1 MDEVIEKY
9 KDMVYRIAFSYC
21 RNRSDADDVFQEV
34 FLRYFRK
41 SPVFE
46 NAEHEKAWLIRV
58 TVNCS
63 KSVLMSPWRKHEV
76 ELDDS
81 IHYEDKYESDLFR
94 AVMQLPAKYRIVIE
108 LYYYEGIS

>member
-1 MDEVIEKY
+1 MNEVIEKY

-76 ELDDS
+76 DRKSTRLNS
-81 IHYEDKYESDLFR
+81 SHSTSSR
-94 AVMQLPAKYRIVIE
+94 MPSSA
-108 LYYYEGIS
+108 

>member
-1 MDEVIEKY
+1 MDKVIEKY

-41 SPVFE
+41 APVFK

-63 KSVLMSPWRKHEV
+63 KSVLMSPWRKHGKVKE
-76 ELDDS
+76 
-81 IHYEDKYESDLFR
+81 K
-94 AVMQLPAKYRIVIE
+94 PK
-108 LYYYEGIS
+108 ISQIPLTYFSCRHIMEP

>member
-1 MDEVIEKY
+1 MRMMFFKRCFCGIFV
-9 KDMVYRIAFSYC
+9 
-21 RNRSDADDVFQEV
+21 NH
-34 FLRYFRK
+34 RYLK
-41 SPVFE
+41 

-94 AVMQLPAKYRIVIE
+94 AVMQLRSEERRVGKECRSRWSPYH
-108 LYYYEGIS
+108 